1 LATSN
6 LDLTPELAPRHHQMS
21 PGRYVLLTVADTGQG
36 MDSRTQEQIFDPFFT
51 TKEVGKGTGLGLA
64 MVYGIVQGH
73 GGQVFCD
80 SLPGR
85 GTTFSIYLPVAA
97 EQTAAAGK
105 AGAAGAR
112 PRGNGEGVLLVD
124 DEGMLR
130 ALGERLLGAAGYK
143 VRVAGSGEEALLALE
158 DPACPVDLVVL
169 DLGMPGMGGLKCLK
183 EMIALEPKAK
193 VLVASGYSSLGHMET
208 ALAAGAAGFVAKPY
222 RKSDLL
228 TSVREILDGR
238 PLSSRRGA

>member
-1 LATSN
+1 MQL
-6 LDLTPELAPRHHQMS
+6 
-21 PGRYVLLTVADTGQG
+21 
-36 MDSRTQEQIFDPFFT
+36 
-51 TKEVGKGTGLGLA
+51 
-64 MVYGIVQGH
+64 
-73 GGQVFCD
+73 
-80 SLPGR
+80 
-85 GTTFSIYLPVAA
+85 
-97 EQTAAAGK
+97 
-105 AGAAGAR
+105 GAR
-112 PRGNGEGVLLVD
+112 
-124 DEGMLR
+124 ML
-130 ALGERLLGAAGYK
+130 ESHGYT
-143 VRVAGSGEEALLALE
+143 VRQARSGEEALELFS
-158 DPACPVDLVVL
+158 PAPQRVDLVVL